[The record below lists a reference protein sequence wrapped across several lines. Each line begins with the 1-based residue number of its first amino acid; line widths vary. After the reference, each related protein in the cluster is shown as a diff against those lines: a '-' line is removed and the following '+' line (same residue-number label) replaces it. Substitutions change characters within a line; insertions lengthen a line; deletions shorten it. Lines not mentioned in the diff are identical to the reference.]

1 MKSWFKEYKKNIT
14 LSMLLTLLPCVMG
27 LLLWKKL
34 PDTMISHWGADGV
47 ADGTASKAFMV
58 FAMPAILAAVN
69 LLCILA
75 TALDRKQ
82 MQQNKKAMRVVF
94 WIIPICSLAVM
105 AMVFGIAVDKAADA
119 VVLLPLL
126 VGVMFALIGNY
137 MPKVKQN
144 STLGVKIFWTLSNEE
159 NWNKTHRFAGKI
171 WVIGGFVVML
181 TALLP
186 TKWLLGA
193 ILPLILLIA
202 FAPMAY
208 SYCIYRRHKAAGI
221 DYSAAPAT
229 KGDKIAKKASIC
241 GVLVVLALVGVLMF
255 TGSITYTITD
265 SALQIEAT
273 YHSDALVTYDQID
286 TIELREDFN
295 IGYRAIGYNSAKL
308 SLGAYRNDEFG
319 TFTLY
324 AYTSCD
330 SMIIIHSDGK
340 VLAFN
345 CATAQETEEL
355 FKQLLTKCSSN

>member
-1 MKSWFKEYKKNIT
+1 
-14 LSMLLTLLPCVMG
+14 
-27 LLLWKKL
+27 
-34 PDTMISHWGADGV
+34 
-47 ADGTASKAFMV
+47 
-58 FAMPAILAAVN
+58 
-69 LLCILA
+69 
-75 TALDRKQ
+75 
-82 MQQNKKAMRVVF
+82 MRVVF

-105 AMVFGIAVDKAADA
+105 AMVFGIALDKAADA
-119 VVLLPLL
+119 VALLPLL
-126 VGVMFALIGNY
+126 VGVMFAVIGNY

-144 STLGVKIFWTLSNEE
+144 STLGVKIYWTLSNEE

-186 TKWLLGA
+186 TKWLLGV

-202 FAPMAY
+202 FAPIAY

-221 DYSAAPAT
+221 DYSAPPVT
-229 KGDKIAKKASIC
+229 KGDKIAKRTAIC
-241 GVLVVLALVGVLMF
+241 GVLIVLALVAVLMF
-255 TGSITYTITD
+255 TGGITYAITD
-265 SALQIEAT
+265 FALQIEAT

-295 IGYRAIGYNSAKL
+295 IGYRAMGYNSAKL
-308 SLGAYRNDEFG
+308 SLGAYQNDEFG

-345 CATAQETEEL
+345 CATQQETEEL
-355 FKQLLTKCSSN
+355 YKLLLIKRGSN